1 MNKIASFCINHDIL
15 KQGLY
20 ISRIDG
26 DIVSYDLR
34 MKKPNSNDYL
44 DQAGLHTLE
53 HLLATFLRN
62 SDEREHMIYVGPM
75 GCRTGFYLLVRDFV
89 TLERVISLVKEA
101 YAFAASFQ
109 GEIPGASSSAE
120 CGNYQEHDLVKAR
133 QYAQEYYEVLKTI
146 TTADLSYPC
155 KEVTA

>member
-15 KQGLY
+15 NQGLY

-34 MKKPNSNDYL
+34 MKKPNSDDYL

-53 HLLATFLRN
+53 HLFATYMRN
-62 SDEREHMIYVGPM
+62 SDAQDNIIYVGPM
-75 GCRTGFYLLVRDFV
+75 GCRTGFYLLVRDI
-89 TLERVISLVKEA
+89 LSYENVIALVKEA
-101 YAFAASFQ
+101 CSFAASFQ
-109 GEIPGASSSAE
+109 GEIPGAASSAE

-133 QYAQEYYEVLKTI
+133 QYAKEYGEIIKKLTP
-146 TTADLSYPC
+146 ADLSYPEY
-155 KEVTA
+155 EVLA